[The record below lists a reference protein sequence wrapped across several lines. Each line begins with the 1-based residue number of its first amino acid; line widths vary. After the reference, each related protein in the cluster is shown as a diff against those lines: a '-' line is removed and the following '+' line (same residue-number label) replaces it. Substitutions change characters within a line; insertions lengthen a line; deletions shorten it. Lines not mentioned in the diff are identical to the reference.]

1 MENEM
6 TEMPPTDEL
15 LRFFKALA
23 DANRLKIVGLLA
35 REEHSVGQ
43 LAEMLHLGPST
54 VSHHLGRLSEAGL
67 VSARAV
73 GYYSLYRL
81 ETDALEAKARTL
93 LAHND
98 LSAVAG
104 DLDLDA
110 YDRKVLNDFLLPDG
124 RLKSLPAQHK
134 KQQAVLRHIVKR
146 FEPGARYSEKQV
158 NEMLRQVHDDT
169 ATLRRALVDE
179 RLLARQAGEYWRTDQ
194 Q

>member
-1 MENEM
+1 MA
-6 TEMPPTDEL
+6 EMPPTDEL

-35 REEHSVGQ
+35 REEHSVEQ
-43 LAEMLHLGPST
+43 LAEMLRLGPST

-93 LAHND
+93 LARDD

-158 NEMLRQVHDDT
+158 NEMLRPVHDDT

-179 RLLARQAGEYWRTDQ
+179 RLLARKAGEYWRTE
-194 Q
+194 